1 MTDTPAALREAHH
14 ADVSGGWLRP
24 AVFGAMDG
32 LVTNIALIAGVGG
45 GGVSP
50 RNVVLTGA
58 AGLVAGAIS
67 MGLGEYT
74 SVRSANEQVA
84 AEVAKE
90 RRELERHPEAEAREL
105 ADAWVARGLP
115 RELATQV
122 AEAVR
127 ANPEEALRVHVRE
140 ELGVDPDDQPS
151 PWAAAISSF
160 VCFSIGALVP
170 LLPYLLGFTSLWLA
184 LAVGGVGLFVAGA
197 IVARFTNRALV
208 ACRSAA
214 AAARRA
220 GGRRHLP
227 DRRADR
233 RRRRHRLRLEPSS
246 AGQQVVDR
254 AVDRPPPGGQFLGL
268 AGQRRAH
275 LGHVRPGQP
284 GTPHRVPGVAE
295 VGAAEQPLHRRRG
308 QPRLAEHEQ
317 RLVRLVPLGQPQRPG
332 VRRAAPVPRLPRRAG
347 ELGGPGTRKSC
358 QVLVAQLRQPA
369 GRIVQGAGG
378 DVPISDQRPAGT

>member
-50 RNVVLTGA
+50 RSVVLTGT

-151 PWAAAISSF
+151 PWVAAISSF
-160 VCFSIGALVP
+160 ICFSIGALVP

-184 LAVGGVGLFVAGA
+184 LGVGGVGLFVAGA
-197 IVARFTNRALV
+197 IVARFTNRAWW
-208 ACRSAA
+208 
-214 AAARRA
+214 RA
-220 GGRRHLP
+220 G
-227 DRRADR
+227 
-233 RRRRHRLRLEPSS
+233 
-246 AGQQVVDR
+246 
-254 AVDRPPPGGQFLGL
+254 
-268 AGQRRAH
+268 
-275 LGHVRPGQP
+275 
-284 GTPHRVPGVAE
+284 
-295 VGAAEQPLHRRRG
+295 
-308 QPRLAEHEQ
+308 
-317 RLVRLVPLGQPQRPG
+317 
-332 VRRAAPVPRLPRRAG
+332 
-347 ELGGPGTRKSC
+347 
-358 QVLVAQLRQPA
+358 LRQLLLGALAA
-369 GRIVQGAGG
+369 GATYLIGALIGVGG
-378 DVPISDQRPAGT
+378 GIG

>member
-14 ADVSGGWLRP
+14 ADVTGGWLRP

-197 IVARFTNRALV
+197 IVPGSPTV
-208 ACRSAA
+208 
-214 AAARRA
+214 
-220 GGRRHLP
+220 
-227 DRRADR
+227 
-233 RRRRHRLRLEPSS
+233 
-246 AGQQVVDR
+246 
-254 AVDRPPPGGQFLGL
+254 PGG
-268 AGQRRAH
+268 
-275 LGHVRPGQP
+275 
-284 GTPHRVPGVAE
+284 VPVCG
-295 VGAAEQPLHRRRG
+295 
-308 QPRLAEHEQ
+308 
-317 RLVRLVPLGQPQRPG
+317 
-332 VRRAAPVPRLPRRAG
+332 
-347 ELGGPGTRKSC
+347 SC
-358 QVLVAQLRQPA
+358 CSARW
-369 GRIVQGAGG
+369 
-378 DVPISDQRPAGT
+378 RPAPPT